1 MRGLEFLK
9 KLDAFAMIDRE
20 WILVKEYETSE
31 NYGKNPE
38 ERTVNELLRLG
49 VINLDKPPG
58 PTSHEVTAWIKELL
72 GIERAG
78 HAGTLEPL

>member
-1 MRGLEFLK
+1 LRGLEFLK
-9 KLDAFAMIDRE
+9 RLDEFALIDRK
-20 WILVKEYETSE
+20 WVLIKEAETSE
-31 NYGKNPE
+31 NYGKYPE
-38 ERTVNELLRLG
+38 ERTVSELLKLG

-58 PTSHEVTAWIKELL
+58 PTSHEVTAWVKELL